1 MKGTYMKKFGIRPE
15 VCIVL
20 LITLLVFTAGYSA
33 RNVDYENARKTV
45 DPENL
50 PFIEDERILYNVTWA
65 GIRAGE
71 FLLEYKGIEKL
82 NGLDV
87 YHFRGKT
94 RSAGVVKW
102 FYKIEDE
109 LNSYVDVKTFLPV
122 KFVETLKNKKRVEE
136 ITLDFDWDKMEV
148 LRSKVSRKRG
158 ESKRKN
164 SSSTL
169 KLEGPVQ
176 EFISS
181 FYFMRL
187 QGIEVG
193 DTLTFD
199 VCDGKKIWQVSFEG
213 QKGGRVKS
221 KEGKFNSTILL
232 MPKVKEGGKE
242 LNKGTFRIW
251 QTNDATRV
259 PVLLKGRVK
268 MLGTVSAK
276 LTDCN
281 LDFNADDGDG
291 VDEDGDVKVDLD
303 SE

>member
-1 MKGTYMKKFGIRPE
+1 MNKSGISP
-15 VCIVL
+15 VLCFVL
-20 LITLLVFTAGYSA
+20 LMVIFTVPSGILA
-33 RNVDYENARKTV
+33 REIEYENAIKTV
-45 DPENL
+45 DPDKL
-50 PFIEDERILYNVTWA
+50 PFVEDERIVYNVTWA

-82 NGLDV
+82 HGREV

-109 LNSYVDVKTFLPV
+109 LDSYVDVKTFLPV
-122 KFVETLKNKKRVEE
+122 KYVETLKNRKRVEE
-136 ITLDFDWDKMEV
+136 ITLDFDWAKNEV
-148 LRSKVSRKRG
+148 RRSKVSRKRG
-158 ESKRKN
+158 EFKKKT

-187 QGIEVG
+187 QQLAEG

-199 VCDGKKIWQVSFEG
+199 VCDGKKVWQVSFEG
-213 QKGGRVKS
+213 QAGGNVKS

-232 MPKVKEGGKE
+232 MPKVTKDGKE
-242 LNKGTFRIW
+242 LDKGTFMIW
-251 QTNDATRV
+251 QTNDQSRI
-259 PVLLKGRVK
+259 PVLMKGRVK
-268 MLGTVSAK
+268 LLGTVSAK
-276 LTDCN
+276 LCDCN
-281 LDFNADDGDG
+281 LDFDVDDDADSSDA
-291 VDEDGDVKVDLD
+291 EINLD